1 MGEFDRFMPGPLSPL
16 IVLDFTHALAG
27 PYCTMLLASYGASVY
42 KIESPTHPDMG
53 RTWGPPFIGDVAS
66 YFLGVNSGKQGLAI
80 DLKDPRGLA
89 LCRRLI
95 EKADVLIENFRPGT
109 MKRLGLGYEDAR
121 ALNPRLIYCSI
132 SGQGQNGPGRD
143 DPAMDLI
150 MQAHCGLISFTGTA
164 KGDTARS
171 GHSVADVTAGMFA
184 LSGIL
189 MALMSREKSGEGQFV
204 DISML
209 DGMISA
215 MASNYAYLLGSGN
228 IPVPMGTAFATI
240 VPYAGFPAADGEIVI
255 AVASDKLWGTFCEA
269 MARPEW
275 AEDPRYST
283 NAFRVANR
291 GELEPAICAIFREK
305 PTAHWQ
311 EVFRQAGIPCAPVRN
326 LRAVVDDP
334 QAAARGM
341 FPTLEHPTAG
351 PVQVTGLPI
360 KLSATPGQ
368 ITTAAPLLGQHT
380 RTALR
385 DLLWIEDFTSLEGV
399 INDD

>member
-1 MGEFDRFMPGPLSPL
+1 MPGPLSPL

-42 KIESPTHPDMG
+42 KIESPLHPDMG

-80 DLKDPRGLA
+80 DLKDPRGLE
-89 LCRRLI
+89 LCRRLMA
-95 EKADVLIENFRPGT
+95 KADILIENFRPGT
-109 MKRLGLGYEDAR
+109 MQRLGLGYDDAH
-121 ALNPRLIYCSI
+121 AINPRLVYCSI
-132 SGQGQNGPGRD
+132 SGQGQTGPGRD

-150 MQAHCGLISFTGTA
+150 MQAHCGLISFTGIA
-164 KGDTARS
+164 NGETARS

-184 LSGIL
+184 LTGIL
-189 MALMSREKSGEGQFV
+189 MALAAREKSGEGQLV
-204 DISML
+204 DVSML

-215 MASNYAYLLGSGN
+215 MASNYAYFLGSGQV
-228 IPVPMGTAFATI
+228 PVPMGTAFATI

-255 AVASDKLWGTFCEA
+255 AIASDKLWLTFCEA
-269 MARPEW
+269 MAQPAW
-275 AEDPRYST
+275 AHDPRYST
-283 NAFRVANR
+283 NALRVAHR

-305 PTAHWQ
+305 PTAYWQ
-311 EVFRQAGIPCAPVRN
+311 TLFRKYGIPCAPVRN
-326 LRAVVDDP
+326 LQAVFDDP
-334 QAAARGM
+334 QAAARDM
-341 FPTLEHPTAG
+341 FPTLQHPTAG

-360 KLSATPGQ
+360 KFSATPGQ

-380 RTALR
+380 RAALR
-385 DLLWIEDFTSLEGV
+385 DLLGIEDFSSLKGV

>member
-1 MGEFDRFMPGPLSPL
+1 MPGPLSPL

-42 KIESPTHPDMG
+42 KIESPLHPDMG

-80 DLKDPRGLA
+80 NLKDPRGLE
-89 LCRRLI
+89 LCRRLMA
-95 EKADVLIENFRPGT
+95 KADILIENFRPGT
-109 MKRLGLGYEDAR
+109 MQRLGLGYDDAH
-121 ALNPRLIYCSI
+121 AINPRLVYCSI
-132 SGQGQNGPGRD
+132 SGQGQTGPGRD

-164 KGDTARS
+164 NGETARS

-184 LSGIL
+184 LTGIL
-189 MALMSREKSGEGQFV
+189 MALAAREKSGEGQLV
-204 DISML
+204 DVSML

-215 MASNYAYLLGSGN
+215 MASNYAYFLGSGQV
-228 IPVPMGTAFATI
+228 PVPMGTAFATI

-255 AVASDKLWGTFCEA
+255 AIASDKLWLTFCEA
-269 MARPEW
+269 MAQPAW
-275 AEDPRYST
+275 AHDPRYST
-283 NAFRVANR
+283 NALRVAHR
-291 GELEPAICAIFREK
+291 GDLEPAICAIFREK
-305 PTAHWQ
+305 PTAYWQ
-311 EVFRQAGIPCAPVRN
+311 TLFRKYGIPCAPVRN
-326 LRAVVDDP
+326 LQAVFDDP
-334 QAAARGM
+334 QAAARDM
-341 FPTLEHPTAG
+341 FPTLQHPTAG

-360 KLSATPGQ
+360 KFSATPGQ

-380 RTALR
+380 RAALR
-385 DLLWIEDFTSLEGV
+385 DLLGIEDFSSLEGV

>member
-1 MGEFDRFMPGPLSPL
+1 MPGPLSPL

-42 KIESPTHPDMG
+42 KIESPLHPDMG

-80 DLKDPRGLA
+80 NLKDPRGLE
-89 LCRRLI
+89 LCRRLMA
-95 EKADVLIENFRPGT
+95 KADILIENFRPGT
-109 MKRLGLGYEDAR
+109 MQRLGLGYDDAH
-121 ALNPRLIYCSI
+121 AINPRLVYCSI
-132 SGQGQNGPGRD
+132 SGQGQTGPGRD

-164 KGDTARS
+164 NGETARS

-184 LSGIL
+184 LTGIL
-189 MALMSREKSGEGQFV
+189 MALAAREKSGEGQLV
-204 DISML
+204 DVSML

-215 MASNYAYLLGSGN
+215 MASNYAYFLGSGQV
-228 IPVPMGTAFATI
+228 PVPMGTAFATI

-255 AVASDKLWGTFCEA
+255 AIASDKLWLTFCEA
-269 MARPEW
+269 MAQPAW
-275 AEDPRYST
+275 AHDPRYST
-283 NAFRVANR
+283 NALRVAHR
-291 GELEPAICAIFREK
+291 GDLEPAICAIFREK
-305 PTAHWQ
+305 PTAYWQ
-311 EVFRQAGIPCAPVRN
+311 TLFRKYGIPCAPVRN
-326 LRAVVDDP
+326 LQAVFDDP
-334 QAAARGM
+334 QAAARDM
-341 FPTLEHPTAG
+341 FPTLQHPTAG

-360 KLSATPGQ
+360 KFSATPGQ

-385 DLLWIEDFTSLEGV
+385 DLLGIEDFSSLKGV

>member
-1 MGEFDRFMPGPLSPL
+1 MPGPLSPL

-42 KIESPTHPDMG
+42 KIESPLHPDMG

-80 DLKDPRGLA
+80 NLKDPRGLE
-89 LCRRLI
+89 LCRRLMA
-95 EKADVLIENFRPGT
+95 KADILIENFRPGT
-109 MKRLGLGYEDAR
+109 MQRLGLGYDDAH
-121 ALNPRLIYCSI
+121 AINPRLVYCSI
-132 SGQGQNGPGRD
+132 SGQGQTGPGRD

-150 MQAHCGLISFTGTA
+150 MQAHCGLISFTGIA
-164 KGDTARS
+164 NGETARS

-184 LSGIL
+184 LTGIL
-189 MALMSREKSGEGQFV
+189 MALAAREKSGEGQLV
-204 DISML
+204 DVSML

-215 MASNYAYLLGSGN
+215 MASNYAYFLGSGQV
-228 IPVPMGTAFATI
+228 PVPMGTAFATI

-255 AVASDKLWGTFCEA
+255 AIASDKLWLTFCEA
-269 MARPEW
+269 MAQPAW
-275 AEDPRYST
+275 AHDPRYST
-283 NAFRVANR
+283 NALRVAHR
-291 GELEPAICAIFREK
+291 GDLEPAICAIFREK
-305 PTAHWQ
+305 PTAYWQ
-311 EVFRQAGIPCAPVRN
+311 TLFRKYGIPCAPVRN
-326 LRAVVDDP
+326 LQAVFDDP
-334 QAAARGM
+334 QAAARDM
-341 FPTLEHPTAG
+341 FPTLQHPTAG

-360 KLSATPGQ
+360 KFSATPGQ

-385 DLLWIEDFTSLEGV
+385 DLLGIEDFSSLEGV